1 MLSSTTEN
9 QLPTGASAEEADLL
23 RRSKKKTKRGLSER
37 GDVDLE
43 MEEEE
48 GDNQATPMV
57 PATNVQNV
65 QPSRP
70 IQGQAISFKGAL
82 TGMKDREGFKV
93 WDNSRFAALQN
104 LDEEAEDEA
113 QEEDYLMNKPDG
125 PTGTSLSGK
134 GKRPQTQI
142 TEAQVLNDKSETR
155 NGRNME
161 KKTMSN
167 TREGSRG
174 AEGSKRQGNQAAET
188 ESHTVVRGFENGSRV
203 VRTMVTEEGNMMEE
217 VQTHLEGGAHHQDPP
232 DPNSSDALGDPGDP
246 MSGIEFAD
254 GQTASGLGL
263 VLQ

>member
-1 MLSSTTEN
+1 MLTSSLRKMAVMHYIHAGGDCRTSSFATSTTEN
-9 QLPTGASAEEADLL
+9 QLPTGASVEEADLL

-104 LDEEAEDEA
+104 LDEEAEDEV
-113 QEEDYLMNKPDG
+113 QEEDHLMNKPDG
-125 PTGTSLSGK
+125 PTGT
-134 GKRPQTQI
+134 R
-142 TEAQVLNDKSETR
+142 
-155 NGRNME
+155 
-161 KKTMSN
+161 
-167 TREGSRG
+167 SRG

-217 VQTHLEGGAHHQDPP
+217 VQTHPEGGDHHQDPP

-254 GQTASGLGL
+254 GQTASGLAL